1 MANMQKNVGEMKTA
15 LLAMNER
22 FKGEKINEMGVSSL
36 LTQFNK
42 LSGSRCHLVYSH
54 ISKSLVLDNPE
65 VPYVYTG
72 YELSFG
78 KRSNGFKEA
87 ESDYQIVARINK
99 HSNLPNASYILVLYD
114 IITGQYTVQE
124 VIHYKSL
131 SEIHGYLRESSP
143 IDEYSVGQVVKKGE
157 DFYRTRTTDKNGPYK
172 FGINARAAFVSN
184 LYTIA
189 DAVFISDKF
198 AERASFHTIEETE
211 IILNS
216 NDLLLNIHGDRN
228 LYKCLPNI
236 GETISDDGVL
246 CARRKINFNL
256 AAANL
261 TDSALMTQ
269 LESDDIFRGKGVLV
283 DIDIFCNKQEELL
296 ANNDPVRNQLKL
308 LFLNQLRYNREI
320 YDILHPIISN
330 KDNKYTFE
338 LRHLYDM
345 ARNYI
350 NNTQLNTNTEIQ
362 YSNNNGKFEY
372 IYLSLK
378 VAYKKKL
385 ECSDKISN
393 RSGAKGVIS
402 AIIPEEEMYRDED
415 GVPLDICIA
424 GKGIIGRLNIA
435 QVYELELNY
444 IANKIVKKVKKIAD
458 TQAKFDYIV
467 NFIRDISEEQ
477 ANELINYWKKI
488 NRSEKIS
495 FIEDIEKKNQLY
507 IYQPPFYN
515 NATLSQM
522 DNLYKKYNIKPGY
535 ARFKLRF
542 KRTKLIEDKYISKKD
557 YEKEK
562 FLYNYIFPPT
572 EKMKSEWS
580 IGIEDR
586 FNKKKIVTAPD
597 GKEYIRGHKFTMN
610 DRIDHHN
617 NSIFSKIANGLKV
630 ISDDIKENQLS
641 DFKSSKSYISFDNKT
656 GDLIRDLRTIRPLVM
671 APIYVMVLKQ
681 TADTGFSARSLGT
694 INQLGMP
701 VKAIKSNKGFAYNT
715 SPIRYSFM
723 DICNA
728 SSRVPMDIVHR
739 FKSIH
744 ASNPEL
750 REMMAEVLLTQNP
763 FKLHDLSIKL
773 EDTCNDIP
781 ARMWKAYLW
790 GLHIGFL
797 EENDEDP
804 FEEYDKPEYF
814 DLNKIYKKYGTIDF
828 KKIKKE

>member
-1 MANMQKNVGEMKTA
+1 MAGVQKNVGEMKTA
-15 LLAMNER
+15 LMAMNER
-22 FKGEKINEMGVSSL
+22 FKGDKINEMGVSSL

-99 HSNLPNASYILVLYD
+99 HSNLPNATYILVLYD
-114 IITGQYTVQE
+114 IVAKQYTVQE
-124 VIHYKSL
+124 VTHYKSL
-131 SEIHGYLRESSP
+131 SEIHGYLRESSVV
-143 IDEYSVGQVVKKGE
+143 DEYSVGQVIKKGE

-184 LYTIA
+184 MHTIA

-198 AERASFHTIEETE
+198 AEKASFHTIEETE

-216 NDLLLNIHGDRN
+216 NDILLNIHGNKD

-269 LESDDIFRGKGVLV
+269 LESDDIFRGKGILV
-283 DIDIFCNKQEELL
+283 DVDIFCNKQEELL
-296 ANNDPVRNQLKL
+296 ANNDPVRNQLKQ
-308 LFLNQLRYNREI
+308 LFLNQLRFNREI
-320 YDILHPIISN
+320 YDVLHPIVSSKN
-330 KDNKYTFE
+330 NKYTFE
-338 LRHLYDM
+338 LRHLYDI

-350 NNTQLNTNTEIQ
+350 NNTQLNTTTDIQ
-362 YSNNNGKFEY
+362 YSNNSGKFEY

-402 AIIPEEEMYRDED
+402 AIIPEDEMYRDQD

-444 IANKIVKKVKKIAD
+444 IANIIVKRVKKIND
-458 TQAKFDYIV
+458 LQEKFDYIL
-467 NFIRDISEEQ
+467 NFIKEISMEQ
-477 ANELINYWKKI
+477 ANELTVYWKGLSK
-488 NRSEKIS
+488 SEKVE
-495 FIEDIEKKNQLY
+495 FIEDIERKNQLY
-507 IYQPPFYN
+507 IYQPPFHN

-522 DNLYKKYNIKPGY
+522 DNLYKKYNIKPTC
-535 ARFKLRF
+535 ARFRLRF

-572 EKMKSEWS
+572 DKAKSEWS
-580 IGIEDR
+580 IGMDER
-586 FNKKKIVTAPD
+586 FDKKRIVKSSD
-597 GKEYIRGHKFTMN
+597 GKEWIKGHKYTMS
-610 DRIDHHN
+610 DRIDHQN
-617 NSIFSKIANGLKV
+617 NSIFDKISKGLQI
-630 ISDDIKENQLS
+630 ISDNMNDNRIH
-641 DFKSSKSYISFDNKT
+641 DFKSFKSFVSFDNDT
-656 GDLIRDLRTIRPLVM
+656 GELIRDLRTIRPLIM
-671 APIYVMVLKQ
+671 APIYVMILKQ

-728 SSRVPMDIVHR
+728 SSRIPMEIVHR

-744 ASNPEL
+744 SSNPEL
-750 REMMAEVLLTQNP
+750 REMMAEVLLTRDP
-763 FKLHDLSIKL
+763 FKLHDLSVKL

-790 GLHIGFL
+790 GLNIGFL
-797 EENDEDP
+797 EGNDKDP

-814 DLNKIYKKYGTIDF
+814 DLNKIYKKYGTIDY
-828 KKIKKE
+828 KKVKKE